1 MAAAPF
7 KVSLSVQTSK
17 GLKSIYLTASDV
29 NAAALVFPSGGT
41 EVQLDSGAAVIRDLI
56 CAPTYGTD
64 TTNMSVFVNGIDT
77 GYRIINS
84 ANQSGT
90 VQRQV
95 ASTPI
100 GISPGALVKIVQN
113 T

>member
-7 KVSLSVQTSK
+7 KVSLSVATSK

-29 NAAALVFPSGGT
+29 NGEYLIFPSGGS
-41 EVQLDSGAAVIRDLI
+41 ELQLDSGAAVVRDLI

-77 GYRIINS
+77 GYRVINS

-90 VQRQV
+90 IQRQV
-95 ASTPI
+95 MQTPI
-100 GISPGALVKIVQN
+100 GVSPGALIKFKQN